1 MVPHPAK
8 QPFAQE
14 EQLEPPVPPEPLEP
28 PVLPPVVEP
37 EQLPEQLP
45 EQSPEQSP
53 EHEPEQLFLHEPLH
67 PNMGSSS
74 PPQAMKLGVNA
85 IIPIIGT
92 IALIPF
98 LKKERR
104 SMWLFICNC

>member
-28 PVLPPVVEP
+28 PVLPPVVE
-37 EQLPEQLP
+37 PEQLP